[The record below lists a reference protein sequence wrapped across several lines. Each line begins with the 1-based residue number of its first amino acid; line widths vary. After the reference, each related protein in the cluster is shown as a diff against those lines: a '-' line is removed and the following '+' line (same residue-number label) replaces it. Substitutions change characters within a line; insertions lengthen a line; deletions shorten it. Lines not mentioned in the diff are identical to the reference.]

1 MRAATARACAG
12 AAGLALA
19 LGAIPAAAQA
29 GEATAPSDGFA
40 RCDIGDTRITDVMA
54 AENWA
59 PLTPEKWE
67 FPGDEVILAEAGV
80 NPGGYRR
87 PFEYAIL
94 TEGREL
100 GNVQIE
106 AEVRLDTPATISN
119 RDVII
124 VFGYQS
130 DTEFYYAH
138 LSQDNTIYAH
148 NGIFR
153 VDNADRFRIEHQWD
167 GTTGAPPAV
176 TDEDWHDVKVTHCA
190 DTGEIAVYVD
200 GADTPLMTAVDT
212 TFSSGRVGFG
222 SFDNV
227 GRIRDLVVTGT
238 ATGPCVTDPSSTVV
252 LGDVDSGVANVPADD
267 LGCTIDDL
275 ILDEQQWDDHGEFV
289 EHVTAVTTELRVAG
303 VITGQERG
311 ALTAA
316 AARSSVGKA

>member
-1 MRAATARACAG
+1 M
-12 AAGLALA
+12 LA

-29 GEATAPSDGFA
+29 DEAGAAPATPDGFA
-40 RCDIGDTRITDVMA
+40 SCDVGSTRITDVMA
-54 AENWA
+54 GENWA
-59 PLTPEKWE
+59 PRTPEKWE
-67 FPGDEVILAEAGV
+67 FPGDEIILAEAGV

-87 PFEYAIL
+87 PFEFAVL

-130 DTEFYYAH
+130 DTEYYYAH

-153 VDNADRFRIEHQWD
+153 VDNADRYRIEHQWD
-167 GTTGAPPAV
+167 GTVGAPPAV
-176 TDEDWHDVKVTHCA
+176 TDEEWHDVKVTHCA

-200 GADTPLMTAVDT
+200 GSDTPLMTAVDT

-227 GRIRDLVVTGT
+227 GRMRDLVVTGT
-238 ATGPCVTDPSSTVV
+238 ATGPCTTDPSATVV
-252 LGDVDSGVANVPADD
+252 VGDVDSGVANVVTDE
-267 LGCTIDDL
+267 LGCSIDDL
-275 ILDEQQWDDHGEFV
+275 ILDEQPWADHGDFV
-289 EHVTAVTTELRVAG
+289 AHVAEVTTQLRRAG

-311 ALTAA
+311 ALVSA
-316 AARSSVGKA
+316 AARSTVGNA